1 MKRFLLFFV
10 LMILPAVSRGDIA
23 STTYVDNSMP
33 GMATAD
39 TAGIVKLDDE
49 FKKDSTNPVQTK
61 VLMDSAVGP
70 VTVTAYNAMQYAEL
84 LAVGKQQAINP
95 SQRCQF
101 EKLEGFAPEEWGEVY
116 TRTCDSVDEANRAR
130 GTLVGIDDFGQVV
143 PTELKSDE
151 TTGNTVSDISVDK
164 NDNIVV
170 SRKNIDAATRDAA
183 GIAPLGTIPSGATGA
198 GTATIW
204 IE

>member
-1 MKRFLLFFV
+1 
-10 LMILPAVSRGDIA
+10 
-23 STTYVDNSMP
+23 
-33 GMATAD
+33 
-39 TAGIVKLDDE
+39 
-49 FKKDSTNPVQTK
+49 
-61 VLMDSAVGP
+61 MDSAVGP
-70 VTVTAYNAMQYAEL
+70 ASVTAFNAYQFAEL
-84 LAVGKQQAINP
+84 LAAGKQQAINP

-101 EKLEGFAPEEWGEVY
+101 EKLEGYAPPEWGEVY
-116 TRTCDSVDEANRAR
+116 TRTCDSVDEADQAR

-143 PTELKSDE
+143 PTELKSDN
-151 TTGNTVSDISVDK
+151 TTGNTVSDIAVDK
-164 NDNIVV
+164 NGNIVV

>member
-23 STTYVDNSMP
+23 STTYVDNSKP
-33 GMATAD
+33 GMATAE
-39 TAGIVKLDDE
+39 TAGIVKLDDT
-49 FKKDSTNPVQTK
+49 FNNDSTNPVQTK
-61 VLMDSAVGP
+61 VLMDSFVGP
-70 VTVTAYNAMQYAEL
+70 VSVTAYNAMQFAEL
-84 LAVGKQQAINP
+84 LATGKQQAINP

-101 EKLEGFAPEEWGEVY
+101 ERLEGFAPSEWGEVY
-116 TRTCDSVDEANRAR
+116 KRTCDNVAEADRAR

-151 TTGNTVSDISVDK
+151 TTGNTVSDIAVDE
-164 NDNIVV
+164 NGNIVV
-170 SRKNIDAATRDAA
+170 SRKNIDTATRNVA
-183 GIAPLGTIPSGATGA
+183 GIAQLGTIPSGATGT